1 MIAAAISLALRSSQS
16 RTRCRSRVARSGDT
30 ASMMSATASGS
41 SDTTEKNT
49 QSTTYPVVLGLVSE
63 MSFIAIGMKPPGFAS
78 VAPAATI
85 AIHGDEAIL
94 LIWSTMPW
102 ARFGSRGRR
111 RNRTLKNT
119 RRRAATMLITATQGL
134 GYDVVEA
141 ALLPSRKAAATPT
154 ASVAL
159 RAPR

>member
-1 MIAAAISLALRSSQS
+1 
-16 RTRCRSRVARSGDT
+16 
-30 ASMMSATASGS
+30 
-41 SDTTEKNT
+41 
-49 QSTTYPVVLGLVSE
+49 
-63 MSFIAIGMKPPGFAS
+63 MKPPGFAS

-94 LIWSTMPW
+94 LIWSTMLW
-102 ARFGSRGRR
+102 ARFGFRGRR

-119 RRRAATMLITATQGL
+119 RRTAAMMSITATQGF
-134 GYDVVEA
+134 GYEVVEA
-141 ALLPSRKAAATPT
+141 ALLPSTKAARSPI

>member
-1 MIAAAISLALRSSQS
+1 MPQDSAILGCPTPRP
-16 RTRCRSRVARSGDT
+16 G
-30 ASMMSATASGS
+30 

-49 QSTTYPVVLGLVSE
+49 QSTTYSVVLGLVSE
-63 MSFIAIGMKPPGFAS
+63 MSFIASGMKPPGFAS

-85 AIHGDEAIL
+85 AIHGDEAIV
-94 LIWSTMPW
+94 LILSTMLW

-111 RNRTLKNT
+111 RNRTTANT
-119 RRRAATMLITATQGL
+119 RRTAAMMSTTATQGL

-141 ALLPSRKAAATPT
+141 ALLPSTKAARTPT

-159 RAPR
+159 SAPR